1 MRCPYSNFGST
12 RQYFTSPHRGEGGTQ
27 AKLGRVRGFRSFNL
41 DSNLECHCDYSMSTH
56 HAQARALRKSQT
68 DAEAILWS
76 KLRNRQM
83 AGRKFR
89 RQVPLLGYVADFAS
103 LDAKLIIELDGGQH
117 AEQVEADER
126 RTRALE
132 TAGFLVLRFW
142 NSDVFTN
149 LEAVLETIR
158 ATLKLDEYIAV

>member
-1 MRCPYSNFGST
+1 
-12 RQYFTSPHRGEGGTQ
+12 
-27 AKLGRVRGFRSFNL
+27 
-41 DSNLECHCDYSMSTH
+41 
-56 HAQARALRKSQT
+56 
-68 DAEAILWS
+68 
-76 KLRNRQM
+76 M

-132 TAGFLVLRFW
+132 AAGFLVLRFW
-142 NSDVFTN
+142 NADVFTN

-158 ATLKLDEYIAV
+158 ATLKPEEYTAV

>member
-1 MRCPYSNFGST
+1 MDT
-12 RQYFTSPHRGEGGTQ
+12 T
-27 AKLGRVRGFRSFNL
+27 
-41 DSNLECHCDYSMSTH
+41 
-56 HAQARALRKSQT
+56 HAQARALRKLQT

-76 KLRNRQM
+76 RLRNRQM

-117 AEQVEADER
+117 AEQAEADEK

-132 TAGFLVLRFW
+132 EVGFIVLRFW
-142 NSDVFTN
+142 NADVFSN
-149 LEAVLETIR
+149 LDSVLETIH
-158 ATLKLDEYIAV
+158 ATLKPEDYTVL

>member
-1 MRCPYSNFGST
+1 
-12 RQYFTSPHRGEGGTQ
+12 
-27 AKLGRVRGFRSFNL
+27 
-41 DSNLECHCDYSMSTH
+41 
-56 HAQARALRKSQT
+56 
-68 DAEAILWS
+68 
-76 KLRNRQM
+76 M

-126 RTRALE
+126 RSRALE
-132 TAGFLVLRFW
+132 AAGFLVLRFW
-142 NSDVFTN
+142 NADVFTN

-158 ATLKLDEYIAV
+158 ATLKREEYTTV

>member
-1 MRCPYSNFGST
+1 
-12 RQYFTSPHRGEGGTQ
+12 
-27 AKLGRVRGFRSFNL
+27 
-41 DSNLECHCDYSMSTH
+41 MSTT

-68 DAEAILWS
+68 NAEAILWS
-76 KLRNRQM
+76 RLRNRQM

-89 RQVPLLGYVADFAS
+89 HQLPLLGYVADFAS
-103 LDAKLIIELDGGQH
+103 LVAKLIIELDGGQH

-126 RTRALE
+126 RTRALA

-149 LEAVLETIR
+149 LETVLKTIHAALRSEEYTAV
-158 ATLKLDEYIAV
+158 

>member
-1 MRCPYSNFGST
+1 MDT
-12 RQYFTSPHRGEGGTQ
+12 T
-27 AKLGRVRGFRSFNL
+27 
-41 DSNLECHCDYSMSTH
+41 

-76 KLRNRQM
+76 RLRNRQM

-103 LDAKLIIELDGGQH
+103 LDAKIVIELDGGQH
-117 AEQVEADER
+117 AEQLEADEK

-132 TAGFLVLRFW
+132 AVGFLVLRFW
-142 NSDVFTN
+142 NGEVLAN
-149 LEAVLETIR
+149 LEGVLETIH
-158 ATLKLDEYIAV
+158 ATLKPEDYTVV